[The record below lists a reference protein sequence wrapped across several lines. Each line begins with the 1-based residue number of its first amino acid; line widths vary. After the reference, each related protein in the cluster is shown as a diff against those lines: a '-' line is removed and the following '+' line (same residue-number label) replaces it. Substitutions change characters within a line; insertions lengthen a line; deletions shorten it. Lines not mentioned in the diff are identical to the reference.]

1 MDIYM
6 GATKG
11 GARRKHSDEFRAAVL
26 AECRQPGAS
35 IAGVALHHQ
44 LNANMLRAWL
54 RKSELTTIGQPPVR
68 PALPTT
74 LALESQLQFVP
85 VHMDQIPQPKDNCA
99 KASPVIQLQLHRG
112 HSTATVTW
120 PSELASECSAWLR
133 EWLR

>member
-11 GARRKHSDEFRAAVL
+11 GTRRKHSDEFRAAVL

-35 IAGVALHHQ
+35 IAGVALHRQ

-54 RKSELTTIGQPPVR
+54 RKSELTTIGQSPLV
-68 PALPTT
+68 PASPTP
-74 LALESQLQFVP
+74 LALKSQQFLP
-85 VHMDQIPQPKDNCA
+85 VNIDQIPPAKDNCA
-99 KASPVIQLQLHRG
+99 KARPGIQLQLHRG

-120 PSELASECSAWLR
+120 PSELASECGAWLR